1 MATPHINAELGDFS
15 NVVLLAGDPRRAKWI
30 ADTYLTDVKEVT
42 NVRSMTGFTGYTKN
56 GYRISVM
63 GSGMGMPSIG
73 IYSYELYSAYNVD
86 TIIRIGTC
94 GAYQDNINHFDIV
107 MGVSASTDSNWVY
120 QYGLPQFSPCADFDL
135 MLAVDAVAKAKGKTI
150 HAGNIL
156 SADVFYDDDPEYWKR
171 WAKLNVLAVE
181 MESYALYSNAAKFKK
196 RALCLLTV
204 TDHFIHKGITV
215 TAEQRQL
222 GLGEMV
228 EVALE
233 AAEKFSKERK

>member
-15 NVVLLAGDPRRAKWI
+15 NVVLLAGDPRRAEWI
-30 ADTYLTDVKEVT
+30 AKTYLTDVKEVA
-42 NVRSMTGFTGYTKN
+42 NVRSILGFTGYTKN

-73 IYSYELYSAYNVD
+73 IYSYELYNAFGVD
-86 TIIRIGTC
+86 TIIRVGTC
-94 GAYQDNINHFDIV
+94 GAYQDDINLFDIV
-107 MGVSASTDSNWVY
+107 MGLSASTDSNWVY
-120 QYGLPQFSPCADFDL
+120 QYNLPQFSPCADFDL
-135 MLAVDAVAKAKGKTI
+135 LLAVNEIAKAKGKKI

-171 WAKLNVLAVE
+171 WARLNVLAVE

-204 TDHFIHKGITV
+204 TDHFIHKGE
-215 TAEQRQL
+215 TATSEQRQL
-222 GLGEMV
+222 GLGEMI
-228 EVALE
+228 EIALE
-233 AAEKFSKERK
+233 AGERFCKEKK